1 MMGLKEPK
9 CIFELSEVFW
19 RSQNVH
25 LKIALF
31 ARTLAAEGRDAGQ
44 VEQFAREYG
53 RGTWGVCGAKTG
65 KGAGGQALSQYTVD
79 IFENIKDEIPSNK
92 SCR

>member
-1 MMGLKEPK
+1 MIGVKEPK

-44 VEQFAREYG
+44 VETSLPGSTGGAR
-53 RGTWGVCGAKTG
+53 GAFVGQRQG
-65 KGAGGQALSQYTVD
+65 KEQDGKLCH
-79 IFENIKDEIPSNK
+79 NIRSIYL
-92 SCR
+92 RI